1 MHASDRRVITYKR
14 VTFEKNRVVFT
25 FAMCTDN
32 PDNLSPSL
40 HLRKHVGGR
49 RQQRSRVGVI
59 RPAGRQE
66 GRPAGRQA
74 GIGCQL
80 TNYLRRQSKYLT
92 KLMGAAQAGRQAGRK
107 DKEERPHAQ
116 LLNHL
121 SPAARPPVQ
130 LPRSR
135 RPPASRRPRRP
146 FGV

>member
-40 HLRKHVGGR
+40 HPRKHVGGR

-59 RPAGRQE
+59 RPAGRQA
-66 GRPAGRQA
+66 RRQA

-92 KLMGAAQAGRQAGRK
+92 KLMGAAQAGRQAGGQ
-107 DKEERPHAQ
+107 DEQERPHAQ

-121 SPAARPPVQ
+121 SPAARRGQ
-130 LPRSR
+130 LPRPL

>member
-1 MHASDRRVITYKR
+1 MWILVVFEFPLLAPESVHAGLRLLLVHGHWCLQKVLHFRMHASDRRVITYKR

-40 HLRKHVGGR
+40 HPRKHVGGR

-74 GIGCQL
+74 
-80 TNYLRRQSKYLT
+80 S
-92 KLMGAAQAGRQAGRK
+92 
-107 DKEERPHAQ
+107 
-116 LLNHL
+116 
-121 SPAARPPVQ
+121 V
-130 LPRSR
+130 
-135 RPPASRRPRRP
+135 AS
-146 FGV
+146 